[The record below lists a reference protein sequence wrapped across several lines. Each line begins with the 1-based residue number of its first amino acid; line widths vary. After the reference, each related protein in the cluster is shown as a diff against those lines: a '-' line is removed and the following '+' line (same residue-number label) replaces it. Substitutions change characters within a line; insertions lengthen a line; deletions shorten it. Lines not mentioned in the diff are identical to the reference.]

1 MWCNSK
7 SARLSSVAKTS
18 MFEELCLD
26 TGPQTSETSCLWSS
40 GTSHAPGHLVAS
52 LALCCLCA
60 PPAPSD
66 FSTVDK
72 SVGLPPL
79 HRPLLLGLSHV
90 VPWTTSQ
97 LIRHRPVFR
106 DPCWAR
112 ILFLPW
118 LPPLTTCLDLPHL
131 VLGCFWILHYD
142 SSFGLLVP

>member
-7 SARLSSVAKTS
+7 SSRLSSVAKNKHVRGTVFGHRAS
-18 MFEELCLD
+18 DFRDFLSLIQWDQSCPWSPGCFTRFVLSLCY
-26 TGPQTSETSCLWSS
+26 
-40 GTSHAPGHLVAS
+40 
-52 LALCCLCA
+52 
-60 PPAPSD
+60 PAPSD

-97 LIRHRPVFR
+97 LIRRRPVFR